1 VFASGLNV
9 AWLPNKYASDIPNPN
24 LSQFETLFKNSVA
37 SGGHIVRWWFH
48 TNGTKTPSWDS
59 STGFAV
65 RITDAEIADV
75 KSLAD
80 TAQQN
85 GAALVI
91 SLWSHNMLMR
101 SQMTAQILA
110 NNKALLQVDEN
121 RQAYIDN
128 VLTPLVTALKG
139 HPGIYAWEAF
149 NEAEGMINDGPN
161 TTPWTVDKAKP
172 ETANDYVSIKDIQK
186 TVNWFAAAVHAA
198 DPTALFTN
206 GAWTLL
212 ANTDVDG
219 HKNYYSDSQLTS
231 IGGKATG
238 TLDFYQIHYYDNWGK
253 PGDADVISPLVHPAS
268 YWKLD
273 KPLMVGEFWAVD
285 TGAVL
290 ADDIYTKLY
299 DTGYSG
305 AWAWQYANADNP
317 GPTSPTKWPAMKAGM
332 DKLYAAHKADLECN

>member
-9 AWLPNKYASDIPNPN
+9 AWLANKYASDIPNPN
-24 LSQFETLFKNSVA
+24 LSQFDTLFKNSVA

-48 TNGTKTPSWDS
+48 TNGTKTPSWDP

-65 RITDAEIADV
+65 RITEAEIADV

-80 TAQQN
+80 TAQKD

-101 SQMTAQILA
+101 SQMTTQILA

-231 IGGKATG
+231 VGGKATG

-285 TGAVL
+285 TGDVL

-299 DTGYSG
+299 DTGYNG